1 MTTKVYNPPEEI
13 TPVDPPQTSP
23 PINTGPSNSL
33 GSISLGGNLRW
44 PSTIGHDYL
53 QIDIVEFQ
61 KTGDYQFQV
70 TGAGSSSSPS
80 QTESSS
86 AVNSSGFSYSTSQLS
101 QNTYLSNTQSKKRGK
116 VYERIQL
123 PVPANVGYN
132 DSPKYN
138 EGSGIA
144 GKILPSLAKQM
155 ANSGEAS
162 NIAKTVQAAASAGS
176 QGLVMSVLDKLPG
189 LGGGA
194 AQITQNGFGKI
205 LNPYTEQVFG
215 GVSMRTFNFQ
225 WKLVPR
231 NDRETDSIKNILKIL
246 RARSLPDY
254 AARLGLKSGSGGN
267 LDAGNISDRWLTVP
281 KIFRL
286 KWRNG
291 DNNSEI
297 DALPKIKPC
306 VLTNVDVTYTPDN
319 IWATYEGANP
329 IAYDLTLG
337 FTETEIITQSEVL
350 GAGY

>member
-1 MTTKVYNPPEEI
+1 MTTKVYNPPEELV
-13 TPVDPPQTSP
+13 PPQPPQTSP

-33 GSISLGGNLRW
+33 GSIAVGGNLRW

-53 QIDIVEFQ
+53 QIDVVEFQ
-61 KTGDYQFQV
+61 RTGDYQFQV
-70 TGAGSSSSPS
+70 TGAGSSGNPS
-80 QTESSS
+80 QATSDS
-86 AVNSSGFSYSTSQLS
+86 AVNSSGSSLTSDIPA
-101 QNTYLSNTQSKKRGK
+101 NTYLSNTQSKKRGK

-123 PVPANVGYN
+123 PIPANVNYTDN
-132 DSPKYN
+132 AKYN

-155 ANSGEAS
+155 ANSGDAA

-205 LNPYTEQVFG
+205 LNPYVEQVFG
-215 GVSMRTFNFQ
+215 GVSMRQFNFQ

-231 NDRETDSIKNILKIL
+231 NDNETASIKRILKIL
-246 RARSLPDY
+246 RGRSLPDY

-291 DNNSEI
+291 DNHSEI
-297 DALPKIKPC
+297 NALPKLKPC
-306 VLTNVDVTYTPDN
+306 VLTTVDVTYTPDS

-329 IAYDLTLG
+329 IAYELTLG